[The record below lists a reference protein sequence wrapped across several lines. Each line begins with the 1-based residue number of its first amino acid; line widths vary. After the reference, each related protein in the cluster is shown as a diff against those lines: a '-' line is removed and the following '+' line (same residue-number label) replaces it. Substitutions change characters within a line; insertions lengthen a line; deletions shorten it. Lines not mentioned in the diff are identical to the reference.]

1 MTPCL
6 TNVLAT
12 LQPPLI
18 TYYNLLLHVTFN
30 RQNGNLSQLLILE
43 LHINHKFIINENKQ
57 ALKSVLQLHN
67 VTMNH
72 MTIILR
78 RFSVRYAR
86 LTRVPCSGT
95 TFVGSGSGPIDP
107 TQNRPICVQST
118 QYSRLSER
126 FYVEGESWDSK
137 WHSGG
142 YNTIFSLHFLFILAI
157 VAGKTKEAGDVAGHW
172 GFVLF

>member
-1 MTPCL
+1 
-6 TNVLAT
+6 
-12 LQPPLI
+12 
-18 TYYNLLLHVTFN
+18 
-30 RQNGNLSQLLILE
+30 
-43 LHINHKFIINENKQ
+43 
-57 ALKSVLQLHN
+57 
-67 VTMNH
+67 

-78 RFSVRYAR
+78 RFSVSYAR

-126 FYVEGESWDSK
+126 FYVEGVSWDSRQ
-137 WHSGG
+137 HSGG
-142 YNTIFSLHFLFILAI
+142 LQHHFPLNFLFILAI

-172 GFVLF
+172 GFLTTLNCLILARSFNSTQSFDCFANKCSTKYSFSQKLNIVAFPVLLTRCFEKFQWYQQHFENKN